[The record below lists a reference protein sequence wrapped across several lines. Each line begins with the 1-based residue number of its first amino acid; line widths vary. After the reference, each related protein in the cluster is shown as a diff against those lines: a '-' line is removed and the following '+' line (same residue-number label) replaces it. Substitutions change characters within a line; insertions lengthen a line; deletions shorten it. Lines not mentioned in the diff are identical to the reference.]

1 MNERLHF
8 RQSGEQALNTLKQES
23 KQAMYRQIKK
33 YLGWR
38 NWAVFNFNSLFENQA
53 LLYAI
58 LLIRQ
63 DYSPVAFYSVAGLLL
78 LSIFATTFGYL
89 INDFFDRDLDFEHGK
104 ENTFSDDSKFKA
116 ALIVTLFLLL
126 TLLFSWPFR
135 RSVLFIIFMS
145 TWLLISVL
153 YSMPPVRIKER
164 GALGLLLVVMA
175 QRFLPA
181 LIVFSI
187 LGWPGLMFT
196 ALFLFYIFSRG
207 LSSDLNHQISDWKKD
222 LQTKTNTFVVEKGL
236 HRATVLFYF
245 NLVLERLLLSAILV
259 LLFWPLINF
268 PLPIQILHGTVTLFY
283 LGVWVWAGLSEKSQ
297 PENPFAPQRSLS
309 QFLHHSFP
317 TVILTLELNLF
328 LIWFQGRFGLLFLLT
343 LIHRGFFQLSLY
355 SESNLLQKLRTL
367 WSFNK

>member
-1 MNERLHF
+1 MY
-8 RQSGEQALNTLKQES
+8 KQL
-23 KQAMYRQIKK
+23 KK

-63 DYSPVAFYSVAGLLL
+63 DYSPDSFYAVAGLLL

-89 INDFFDRDLDFEHGK
+89 INDYFDRDLDFEHGK
-104 ENTFSDDSKFKA
+104 ENTFSDDSRLKA
-116 ALIVTLFLLL
+116 ALIVIISFTL
-126 TLLFSWPFR
+126 TLLFAWPFR
-135 RSVLFIIFMS
+135 GQVLFIIFMVA
-145 TWLLISVL
+145 WLLISIL
-153 YSMPPVRIKER
+153 YSMPPVRLKER

-181 LIVFSI
+181 LIVFSV
-187 LGWPGLMFT
+187 LGWPGMMFT

-222 LQTKTNTFVVEKGL
+222 LQTRTNTFVVEKGL

-245 NLVLERLLLSAILV
+245 NLVLERLLLSALLV
-259 LLFWPLINF
+259 MLFWPLINF
-268 PLPIQILHGTVTLFY
+268 PLPIQIFHGLITLFY
-283 LGVWVWAGLSEKSQ
+283 LGIWVWAGLSEKNHL
-297 PENPFAPQRSLS
+297 ENPFAPQRSLA

-317 TVILTLELNLF
+317 TVIFTLELNLF
-328 LIWFQGRFGLLFLLT
+328 LVWFQGRFLVLLLLT
-343 LIHRGFFQLSLY
+343 LIHRGFFRLSLY
-355 SESNLLQKLRTL
+355 RESNLLQKLKTL
-367 WSFNK
+367 WSFHT